1 MVIFILG
8 NKYKSF
14 KTSLQRATPII
25 EFNEKFSVA
34 LTSPQ
39 LKDSTI
45 TFQILLKNPTKK
57 KISHKVLVGR
67 TIIGPYMRHGDR
79 TLSQW
84 EKMITNPL
92 EEISENHILY
102 L

>member
-1 MVIFILG
+1 MVIFILDT
-8 NKYKSF
+8 KYKSF
-14 KTSLQRATPII
+14 KTSLQRARPEIV
-25 EFNEKFSVA
+25 FKEKFSVA

-45 TFQILLKNPTKK
+45 TFQMFLKNPTKK
-57 KISHKVLVGR
+57 KISHKALVGR
-67 TIIGPYMRHGDR
+67 TTIGPYMRHGDR

-92 EEISENHILY
+92 EEVSEHHILY
-102 L
+102 I